1 MVSEFYGMLNRTYQ
15 HFFFI
20 TMIILQKMFV
30 GRTLLITSFLLCSF
44 FKHPCFRSVIF
55 FKPEC

>member
-15 HFFFI
+15 QCFFI
-20 TMIILQKMFV
+20 TMITLQNIFV
-30 GRTLLITSFLLCSF
+30 SRALLITSFLLCSF
-44 FKHPCFRSVIF
+44 FKHPSFKSVIF